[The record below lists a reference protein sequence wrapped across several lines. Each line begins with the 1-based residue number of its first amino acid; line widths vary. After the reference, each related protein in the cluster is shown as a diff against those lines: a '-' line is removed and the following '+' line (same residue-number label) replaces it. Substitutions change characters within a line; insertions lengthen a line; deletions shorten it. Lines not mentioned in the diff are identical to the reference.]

1 VIEIFNIRGQLVKTI
16 KLTESYNSLV
26 SKVGLSGE
34 VEQNGEFYSTIWNGK
49 DNNNRSLAS
58 GTYIVKVTSDQQVSS
73 KKVTLLK

>member
-1 VIEIFNIRGQLVKTI
+1 
-16 KLTESYNSLV
+16 
-26 SKVGLSGE
+26 VGLSGE

-58 GTYIVKVTSDQQVSS
+58 GTYIVKVTSNQQVSS